1 MVIDFLNLN
10 QKEQPVLVLRNLDG
24 TAIQTL
30 GFAFNIKG
38 EFCYNEIS
46 TLSFDVPAFANG
58 IATPHY
64 DDIIGTRIVDL
75 VGWGQ
80 FILVDPEIRKDG
92 ITEIK
97 SCKAYSLEYELT
109 YKQITLPES
118 GYYLRHEDPDR
129 SLMDIVKTYIPSWTI
144 SVDGDLRGAYRVF
157 SENRVNVYNFL
168 KSTVQKEYNCIID
181 FDTYSRTIT
190 VIPAGKDVSTKEVF
204 LSTQNLAKNITITED
219 TENIFTVLDV
229 NGADDVTIYRVN
241 PTGENKIYNLDYYMN
256 TSHFSQDVIDR
267 WNAWKANFSEQQQP
281 YYNLA
286 ISRLIKTG
294 QIVIEG
300 EKLRSLKDDRLTTK
314 ENEKLVL
321 LAALAATADKNSDS
335 YKETNNKLTSVKAE
349 IEQIKN
355 EIKSQAINI
364 KKLEGEKESLT
375 EQMKSINEKSKISAY
390 FNEDQLLVL
399 SRYFKED
406 SIEDSSFV
414 LSQVDTFDNETVSN
428 VLENLKIEVPE
439 PTAESIDADA
449 LSANISMTKAITG
462 KEIYTVV
469 GGKLSSSNINANI
482 VRLTIEHELATGK
495 FTIAGYLN
503 NGIIDKGEFDS
514 GTIMI
519 SGTGSKITHNAQQ
532 HELTDLIYE
541 NGSSL
546 SFQVTK
552 GDLYFSRNKSEY
564 EEFAICWDLYEYGTN
579 CLNKLAFPS
588 YTFKLSVANFLT
600 LDAFRTFAIELQLGK
615 KVYVEKAEDD
625 ILEPILTKVGIEFD
639 DPSSLQLEFSD
650 RYSASDSKFTL
661 VDLLDKSISL
671 GKTVDASK
679 YSFNSFVSSGASNEI
694 QRLMEDA
701 LDVAKNNILS
711 STGQAISWDETGMH
725 FRKWNADRTG
735 YEPHEIGI
743 INNNIVF
750 TDDNWDT
757 AKMAIGYLQDADL
770 NNGDPLWGIVAP
782 NLVGKVIVGE
792 NLHIQTT
799 SIDGEPLAFKVD
811 GSGASLYN
819 ASFTLTDEDN
829 NRQIILDP
837 DLGFGIGKNSIVSED
852 GSAWNT
858 ANTNFWVDPN
868 GDVHVK
874 GTIAATEL
882 YIGDSENIINGDG
895 KIGSSYLDL
904 GNIQIDSSGNITWGS
919 GNSPVRT
926 LYGVKDYGKPSES
939 YTSYPTS
946 DTKTYTGWH
955 KLLNISTDFYA
966 VYTYDGGST
975 WTNAVRIQG
984 VPTKALYART
994 KLDKPV
1000 AEKTYLESSD
1010 TDWHTSLDSE
1020 NDYYVSYSYND
1031 GATWDDPIQMH
1042 GFNGTNGTP
1051 GHTPTD
1057 AEIYNI
1063 LTNYGAL
1070 KGIFS
1075 TTNNAGQA
1083 GLYISANAI
1092 GADYIKADQLD
1103 IYGLT
1108 IYKKGQDGKE
1118 TTTKT
1123 FEIDNFGNVTLSGN
1137 ITWQPSNN
1145 PTKVLYAKTELQ
1157 KPNAAYSTYPASDNE
1172 TYTGWHQTFSAKDD
1186 FYVSYNYS
1194 GGDANGWTDAVKVQG
1209 SDANVTYDNVTNA
1222 LLSGASTST
1231 DQVKGLF
1238 YNAGNNTLS
1247 LNADFIKTGTLSS
1260 DRIGA
1265 KSITADHLDIDT
1277 INVSG
1282 SISFGAFKDDDKET
1296 IDTAIGNASTAI
1308 SDVTALAQGT
1318 YEHAAGVTST
1328 FITGRKIESPEI
1340 CGDNISV
1347 LGGHFQVKDSAARTT
1362 YGHIGYATGKTTSNA
1377 EKIDTY
1383 GVALSYGAP
1392 NNIPI
1397 YTDLKEKSEDPSYVI
1412 VTSEGVRLQHKNSAL
1427 YVVDSGCFVIHEG
1440 GEAQRIGTGSN
1451 VCVFG

>member
-204 LSTQNLAKNITITED
+204 LSTQNLAKSITITED

-256 TSHFSQDVIDR
+256 TSHFSQDVIDC

-321 LAALAATADKNSDS
+321 LAALAATADKDSDS

-355 EIKSQAINI
+355 EIKSQDINI

-874 GTIAATEL
+874 GTIAATKL

-1000 AEKTYLESSD
+1000 AEKTYLESSE

-1031 GATWDDPIQMH
+1031 GATWNDPIQVH
-1042 GFNGTNGTP
+1042 GIDGTNGLN

-1057 AEIYNI
+1057 MEVWNI
-1063 LTNYGAL
+1063 LTDYGNRQ
-1070 KGIFS
+1070 GIFTAAVADGTS
-1075 TTNNAGQA
+1075 QIYINAQ
-1083 GLYISANAI
+1083 AI
-1092 GADYIKADQLD
+1092 GANTITADKVNLKN
-1103 IYGLT
+1103 LT
-1108 IYKKGQDGKE
+1108 VTNDLGV
-1118 TTTKT
+1118 TTLR
-1123 FEIDNFGNVTLSGN
+1123 IDENGNVTLSGN
-1137 ITWQPSNN
+1137 ITWSASN
-1145 PTKVLYAKTELQ
+1145 TAVRALYAQTPLS
-1157 KPNAAYSTYPASDNE
+1157 KPTDDYSTYAPSAASSWHQTIDTTNDLYASYNYCGGKAGEWTAAIRLQGTQGAKGDKGDTPSNEEIFNILTSYGTTNGLFTQADGKLYINATGFQANAIKADYIDVSGIKIGNANIKEKITLSNVATISFENISDHENIKQSIQDAYDLANQNKRPDYIKGTYIDFGKVTSPEIWGNAISMYGGRFKIFNVGESQLSPGDEEYNPTIDAKEVGFMGYGTGYDGTDETEGIVVSSAPASDE
-1172 TYTGWHQTFSAKDD
+1172 
-1186 FYVSYNYS
+1186 
-1194 GGDANGWTDAVKVQG
+1194 
-1209 SDANVTYDNVTNA
+1209 
-1222 LLSGASTST
+1222 
-1231 DQVKGLF
+1231 
-1238 YNAGNNTLS
+1238 GN
-1247 LNADFIKTGTLSS
+1247 
-1260 DRIGA
+1260 
-1265 KSITADHLDIDT
+1265 
-1277 INVSG
+1277 
-1282 SISFGAFKDDDKET
+1282 
-1296 IDTAIGNASTAI
+1296 
-1308 SDVTALAQGT
+1308 
-1318 YEHAAGVTST
+1318 
-1328 FITGRKIESPEI
+1328 
-1340 CGDNISV
+1340 GDNY
-1347 LGGHFQVKDSAARTT
+1347 L
-1362 YGHIGYATGKTTSNA
+1362 
-1377 EKIDTY
+1377 
-1383 GVALSYGAP
+1383 
-1392 NNIPI
+1392 
-1397 YTDLKEKSEDPSYVI
+1397 I
-1412 VTSEGVRLQHKNSAL
+1412 VT
-1427 YVVDSGCFVIHEG
+1427 DSGIRMQAGSYSIYVTKSGCYQSVYDYESQ
-1440 GEAQRIGTGSN
+1440 EENPTRLGT
-1451 VCVFG
+1451 CVFG